1 MEDEQ
6 HPEETDAVLLV
17 KRLHFPVKVTEWILE
32 ESSEVLEGSPFLCH
46 IARLSCS
53 KNKLL
58 EITISL
64 LGKSSIFQ
72 LF

>member
-1 MEDEQ
+1 VEDQQ
-6 HPEETDAVLLV
+6 HPEETDAILLV
-17 KRLHFPVKVTEWILE
+17 KRLYFPVKVAKWILE

-64 LGKSSIFQ
+64 LGKSSMFQ
-72 LF
+72 